1 MAVGV
6 VLLVG
11 AVFLALAPFDA
22 GASRCGAPLLGAE
35 IEAATGDQPV
45 DTLGLP
51 TCGDDGARRLVYAA
65 GLFLLGS
72 TVIATGA
79 LLPGTRRAE
88 TQAETQ
94 THAQTE
100 TPASA

>member
-22 GASRCGAPLLGAE
+22 GANRCGAPLLGAE

-51 TCGDDGARRLVYAA
+51 TCGDDGVGRLVYAA

-72 TVIATGA
+72 TAIATGA
-79 LLPGTRRAE
+79 LLPGSRRAE
-88 TQAETQ
+88 TE
-94 THAQTE
+94 AQTE
-100 TPASA
+100 TEAQAQASG